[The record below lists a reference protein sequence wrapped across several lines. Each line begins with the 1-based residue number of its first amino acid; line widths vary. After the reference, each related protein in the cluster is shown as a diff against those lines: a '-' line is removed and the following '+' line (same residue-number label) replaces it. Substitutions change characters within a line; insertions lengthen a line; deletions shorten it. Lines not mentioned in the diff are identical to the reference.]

1 MPASGPRSH
10 GARVHPRP
18 CQGCKPWPRSSAAF
32 GLVLATQKLGGIT
45 GRGTRGGG
53 RDLNPRPP
61 GPQPGALPTELP
73 PPRTA
78 QNSRFG
84 PCVRG
89 PAAGLPPVRTLSTN
103 FARVGN
109 GTVTKAQHLRD
120 PNGVANHP
128 TLGPAGARFCRHSIR
143 GVSMRIRVPRSGRS
157 TRPGR
162 VPPRARLRR
171 RRGRPEH
178 DRGLA
183 TLIGPA
189 QPGAHGARSPPE

>member
-1 MPASGPRSH
+1 MPASGPRPR
-10 GARVHPRP
+10 GAIVHPRP

-32 GLVLATQKLGGIT
+32 GLVLATQKLDGIT

-84 PCVRG
+84 ATRPGAGRG
-89 PAAGLPPVRTLSTN
+89 PPSGQDPIDELRTRGERDRDESATSARPERGRESPDLGSRWSAVLPTFDMRGLN
-103 FARVGN
+103 
-109 GTVTKAQHLRD
+109 
-120 PNGVANHP
+120 ANP
-128 TLGPAGARFCRHSIR
+128 S
-143 GVSMRIRVPRSGRS
+143 PRSGRP

-183 TLIGPA
+183 ALVGPA
-189 QPGAHGARSPPE
+189 QPRAHGARSPPE